1 MTGEFVEHYARI
13 SLFYHSERYERNE
26 RLAVL
31 LAFQQTGKK
40 GGECVGEKQQYQDRI
55 PAIVA
60 QVNSKA
66 LSDRAKL
73 TYMAVY
79 SRRVRFN
86 DTEPDDVTLAKEIGH
101 NVTYIQRGLKELQE
115 KKLIE
120 RRLYRDAATKRV
132 KKRVLILRSL
142 NCLQT

>member
-1 MTGEFVEHYARI
+1 MMGWIVEHYAHTSILPQRMTRTQRKAGGAAGF
-13 SLFYHSERYERNE
+13 SVNR
-26 RLAVL
+26 
-31 LAFQQTGKK
+31 K
-40 GGECVGEKQQYQDRI
+40 GGGCVTERKQQYHDRI
-55 PAIVA
+55 PETVA
-60 QVNSKA
+60 QANSKV

-73 TYMAVY
+73 TYLAVY

-101 NVTYIQRGLKELQE
+101 NVSYIQRGLKELQE

>member
-1 MTGEFVEHYARI
+1 MGE
-13 SLFYHSERYERNE
+13 
-26 RLAVL
+26 
-31 LAFQQTGKK
+31 KK
-40 GGECVGEKQQYQDRI
+40 KQQYHDRI
-55 PAIVA
+55 PETVA

>member
-1 MTGEFVEHYARI
+1 MT
-13 SLFYHSERYERNE
+13 ER
-26 RLAVL
+26 
-31 LAFQQTGKK
+31 
-40 GGECVGEKQQYQDRI
+40 KQQYHDRI
-55 PAIVA
+55 PETVA
-60 QVNSKA
+60 QANSKV

-73 TYMAVY
+73 TYLAVY

>member
-1 MTGEFVEHYARI
+1 M
-13 SLFYHSERYERNE
+13 
-26 RLAVL
+26 L

-40 GGECVGEKQQYQDRI
+40 GGECVGEKKKQPYHDRI
-55 PAIVA
+55 PETVA

-101 NVTYIQRGLKELQE
+101 NNSYIQRGLKELQE

-132 KKRVLILRSL
+132 KKRVLVLRSF
-142 NCLQT
+142 NYLQT